1 MARSRPRV
9 APERRTRI
17 DLLISALIIVVVL
30 MAGAVIW
37 WFSPVR
43 HTTSDRAHRVVPAA
57 KPTHRP
63 GGTGPALAGA
73 IGGHHR
79 RGLSRSLVITG
90 DDGSVIGRDPAT
102 GSQVWRYHRNRRP
115 CAVLGAW
122 RDSIDTVL
130 SVYGN
135 SRGCGEVTALDGDTG
150 ARTGARTSDA
160 DDAVNLAGGSG
171 YAGTGPHP
179 VGGHQP
185 RARHRVRPGRRAV
198 KPDAQP
204 QRTGCDIR
212 QRCWAP
218 TGSPH
223 RTLRRRQRIPADRPG
238 VNQDDDEKVRQ
249 FGSTIITRGTADGPR
264 PR

>member
-57 KPTHRP
+57 KPAT
-63 GGTGPALAGA
+63 TVPAALVPLWQAPSA
-73 IGGHHR
+73 ATTVAA
-79 RGLSRSLVITG
+79 LSRSLVITG

-102 GSQVWRYHRNRRP
+102 GSQVWRYHRNRRL

-122 RDSIDTVL
+122 RDSHDTVL

-160 DDAVNLAGGSG
+160 GRNTVRVLPLQS
-171 YAGTGPHP
+171 T
-179 VGGHQP
+179 
-185 RARHRVRPGRRAV
+185 RARPVCRASAV
-198 KPDAQP
+198 IN
-204 QRTGCDIR
+204 GSSDI
-212 QRCWAP
+212 
-218 TGSPH
+218 
-223 RTLRRRQRIPADRPG
+223 
-238 VNQDDDEKVRQ
+238 
-249 FGSTIITRGTADGPR
+249 
-264 PR
+264 